1 MKKIFVI
8 FLIFFLILFTAFIKN
23 STKRIDD
30 EIFVLQE
37 NIRILKKDFENMQL
51 EYEYLSSTEKLLEFQ
66 NLYFEDE
73 LEKKNINQIKII
85 KQSLDG
91 LEIKKLKFFD
101 ENEE

>member
-23 STKRIDD
+23 STTRIDD
-30 EIFVLQE
+30 EIFVFQE

-73 LEKKNINQIKII
+73 LEKKNIDQIKVI

-101 ENEE
+101 VNEK